1 MQKCKITNIIVFN
14 LIFRNDSLA
23 AVINHQL
30 KNVTSDRK
38 NDDDLWNGWKF
49 DKHRFK
55 DELNKETMTESFPV
69 TQKAAGFS
77 AGLTLLLTGKKD
89 EDPPCPQFDS
99 VGFKV
104 SSIKNHSL
112 GN

>member
-1 MQKCKITNIIVFN
+1 M
-14 LIFRNDSLA
+14 
-23 AVINHQL
+23 NHQL
-30 KNVTSDRK
+30 KNETSDRK
-38 NDDDLWNGWKF
+38 NDDLWNGWKL
-49 DKHRFK
+49 DKHSFK
-55 DELNKETMTESFPV
+55 DELIKESKIESFPV

-77 AGLTLLLTGKKD
+77 AGLTLLLTNKED